1 MQPTV
6 ATSHALSSLSLSV
19 YLRETVY
26 FTNLLLALRYVGIAK
41 LALAYRIRFLG
52 LHAPAYLFFR
62 LRVALEPACWL
73 ELENFDYSR
82 NLV

>member
-41 LALAYRIRFLG
+41 LTLAYRIRFLG

-62 LRVALEPACWL
+62 LR
-73 ELENFDYSR
+73 S
-82 NLV
+82 

>member
-6 ATSHALSSLSLSV
+6 ATSHALSLSLSV

-62 LRVALEPACWL
+62 LRVAFEPACRL

-82 NLV
+82 NVV